1 MWNPVKITGAFRM
14 SSGLYLFTPNCRA
27 RTQRKERGM
36 LACWVSIMPAT
47 DLPVS
52 PPTLQF
58 TRWLEFT
65 GTSGMCFTTR
75 TQGRLAFVADS
86 WIFRGRSVFFCVF
99 FFFLTSVFSSQQ
111 NYLRVAFQDVNS
123 GCTGKT
129 LLVRPYITTE
139 DVCQLCAEKFKVDN
153 PKEYSLFLFVDDTWQ
168 QLTEDT
174 YPQKIKAELHSR
186 PQPQVFHF
194 VYKRINSDPYSA
206 IFQNDDSA
214 S

>member
-1 MWNPVKITGAFRM
+1 MWSPVKITGAFRM

-36 LACWVSIMPAT
+36 LACWVSIMPAA

-86 WIFRGRSVFFCVF
+86 WIFRGRSVFFCVCF
-99 FFFLTSVFSSQQ
+99 FFSDICFLIPTELPSSCIPGRQQWMHRKDLTS
-111 NYLRVAFQDVNS
+111 
-123 GCTGKT
+123 KT
-129 LLVRPYITTE
+129 VYHYRRCMPA
-139 DVCQLCAEKFKVDN
+139 VCWEV
-153 PKEYSLFLFVDDTWQ
+153 
-168 QLTEDT
+168 
-174 YPQKIKAELHSR
+174 
-186 PQPQVFHF
+186 
-194 VYKRINSDPYSA
+194 
-206 IFQNDDSA
+206 
-214 S
+214 

>member
-1 MWNPVKITGAFRM
+1 MPTTGLPRFYHHHHN
-14 SSGLYLFTPNCRA
+14 SWGGHNVEESLVCVSQLEHG
-27 RTQRKERGM
+27 E
-36 LACWVSIMPAT
+36 ACC
-47 DLPVS
+47 LLL
-52 PPTLQF
+52 TLQF
-58 TRWLEFT
+58 SEFWVFWV
-65 GTSGMCFTTR
+65 SDVCF
-75 TQGRLAFVADS
+75 L
-86 WIFRGRSVFFCVF
+86 I
-99 FFFLTSVFSSQQ
+99 LQ
-111 NYLRVAFQDVNS
+111 NYLRVAFQEVNS

-153 PKEYSLFLFVDDTWQ
+153 PEEYSLFLFVDDTWQ

-194 VYKRINSDPYSA
+194 VYKRINSDPYGA
-206 IFQNDDSA
+206 IFQNNDDSA